1 MGDNSPNEQPSWW
14 KQNEQLRAE
23 LDLPTYDAPV
33 FADGTYVHD
42 VVSALE
48 EKHGCDIQF
57 ADPAPG
63 DDSDW
68 EIRVNGK
75 SIRSVRRWRDSEA
88 NTVFEM
94 NPQEFWEAISEAVDD

>member
-1 MGDNSPNEQPSWW
+1 MGDDSPDEQPSWW

-33 FADGTYVHD
+33 FTDETYVHE

-48 EKHGCDIQF
+48 EEYRCDIQF
-57 ADPAPG
+57 ADPTPG
-63 DDSDW
+63 ADNDW
-68 EIRVNGK
+68 EIRVNG
-75 SIRSVRRWRDSEA
+75 RPVRTVRRWRDSEA

-94 NPQEFWEAISEAVDD
+94 TSQEFRETITEVFDD